1 MRELKGWLKWV
12 VSFCLVAVAVFHL
25 YTAIFGVFQPRIQ
38 RGIHLMVLLPM
49 AFILFPASKTKSPTD
64 RPSVLDVV
72 LAILAILPPLYLMLM
87 DAKLNLRYELIDPV
101 TPLQTILGLINI
113 ILLIEAVRRVV
124 VPAMAILIS
133 LFLVYLVTAPFLGG
147 IFYSKPMAL
156 SRMVEILYLFT
167 SEGIYGSIIGV
178 TATLVAVFVI
188 FGAFMQNTK
197 TGEYFTNLA
206 VSLAGRSVGGP
217 AKIAVI
223 SSGLFGSIS
232 GVAAANVYATGV
244 FTIPLMKRLGYR
256 KQFAGA
262 VESAAS
268 TGGLIMPPIMGAGA
282 FVMSEITGIA
292 YVHIIK
298 AAVIGAIF
306 YYMSILIKVHFEA
319 KKENLRGMD
328 ENEIISTKQVLKDS
342 YQLIPLII
350 LVIFLVIGYSPFMA
364 AVYGILATFLVTFL
378 KRDTWMTPKKLY
390 ETFELSGKNLIM
402 LAVTCAGAGMVI
414 SIVTYTGLALGIAS
428 VIQSWSGGFLLPAL
442 MLIMVTSILM
452 GMGMPCTPAYIVAVT
467 IGGPALQALGIDV
480 LTAHLFVFYFA
491 ILAEVTPPVS
501 IASYCGAAIA
511 GSDPLKTGW
520 EALRLALVG
529 FIIPYIFVYNPAF
542 LMRGNFLEIMA
553 LCIIVFYAVI
563 TRAS

>member
-147 IFYSKPMAL
+147 VFYSKPMAL

-206 VSLAGRSVGGP
+206 VSLA
-217 AKIAVI
+217 
-223 SSGLFGSIS
+223 
-232 GVAAANVYATGV
+232 
-244 FTIPLMKRLGYR
+244 
-256 KQFAGA
+256 
-262 VESAAS
+262 
-268 TGGLIMPPIMGAGA
+268 
-282 FVMSEITGIA
+282 
-292 YVHIIK
+292 
-298 AAVIGAIF
+298 
-306 YYMSILIKVHFEA
+306 
-319 KKENLRGMD
+319 
-328 ENEIISTKQVLKDS
+328 
-342 YQLIPLII
+342 
-350 LVIFLVIGYSPFMA
+350 
-364 AVYGILATFLVTFL
+364 
-378 KRDTWMTPKKLY
+378 
-390 ETFELSGKNLIM
+390 
-402 LAVTCAGAGMVI
+402 
-414 SIVTYTGLALGIAS
+414 
-428 VIQSWSGGFLLPAL
+428 
-442 MLIMVTSILM
+442 
-452 GMGMPCTPAYIVAVT
+452 
-467 IGGPALQALGIDV
+467 
-480 LTAHLFVFYFA
+480 
-491 ILAEVTPPVS
+491 
-501 IASYCGAAIA
+501 
-511 GSDPLKTGW
+511 
-520 EALRLALVG
+520 
-529 FIIPYIFVYNPAF
+529 
-542 LMRGNFLEIMA
+542 
-553 LCIIVFYAVI
+553 
-563 TRAS
+563 